1 MDVLAF
7 LSNATVR
14 DISAGAIVIAVVLL
28 IITGRIIP
36 LRTHNREIGEVTASR
51 DAWKLAHGKSEDAR
65 QALQQENFK
74 QSETIRYL
82 TPPVRA
88 TDPSGGA

>member
-1 MDVLAF
+1 MDIISF
-7 LSNATVR
+7 LTNATVR
-14 DISAGAIVIAVVLL
+14 DISAGAVVVAVVVL
-28 IITGRIIP
+28 IIMGRLIP
-36 LRTHNREIGEVTASR
+36 LRTHNRELGEVTASR

-82 TPPVRA
+82 TPPVKA
-88 TDPSGGA
+88 PDPSGGN